1 MYRQTRN
8 YENINKGVFDGV
20 GAYGIPRLT
29 PSDCTVDEFIGFNY
43 AKSCKHPENKGVHF
57 FVDDYQFLRCWTN
70 PEAYLGLLRQFK
82 CVFTPDFSTYTDF
95 PLAIQIYN
103 HYRKHWLGAYVAV
116 SSVGTQIN
124 KDTARLFAVGYAEML
139 ARLQPKTIFFYGII
153 PDGCDGN
160 IFPLTAFQEKFR
172 KI

>member
-70 PEAYLGLLRQFK
+70 PEAYLGLLRQF
-82 CVFTPDFSTYTDF
+82 
-95 PLAIQIYN
+95 
-103 HYRKHWLGAYVAV
+103 
-116 SSVGTQIN
+116 
-124 KDTARLFAVGYAEML
+124 
-139 ARLQPKTIFFYGII
+139 
-153 PDGCDGN
+153 
-160 IFPLTAFQEKFR
+160 
-172 KI
+172 